1 MLDVDRLAE
10 AMLEGARALIAK
22 ELAPLREA
30 NEALRHENEALAAR
44 VKGLEDRPVEVQTI
58 TFDRAEIKAIVD
70 EAVAGL
76 ELKEPGDLDDRIKA
90 VVDEHVRSA
99 VAAIPQP
106 EVPDVAEMVAKA
118 VAAIPVPE
126 NGKDADPAVIKAMV
140 NEAVAAIPPARDGK
154 DADPAE
160 LQAVKEAVAELR
172 GWKDA
177 MRIPEA
183 IHGKDGRSI
192 VSARI
197 NDDGE
202 LVLKYSDGDTQNLG
216 RIKGQDG
223 KDAFEIEALAVEY
236 DGERSFSIGWPDGR
250 KAVFD
255 LPVPIYRGVW
265 KGGAYKRGDTV
276 TWGGSQFTAVRDTEA
291 KPEMDGSWQLSVK
304 RGRDGREVVRAA
316 LKSEP
321 VKLEDRNAG

>member
-58 TFDRAEIKAIVD
+58 TFDPAEMKAIVD
-70 EAVAGL
+70 EALAGL
-76 ELKEPGDLDDRIKA
+76 ELKEPDDLNDRIKA
-90 VVDEHVRSA
+90 FVDERVRSA

-106 EVPDVAEMVAKA
+106 ELPDVTAMVADA
-118 VAAIPVPE
+118 VAAIPAPE

-140 NEAVAAIPPARDGK
+140 DEAVAAVPPAPAGK

-160 LQAVKEAVAELR
+160 LQAVKEAIAELR

-177 MRIPEA
+177 VRIPEA

-192 VSARI
+192 VTARV

-216 RIKGQDG
+216 RIKGQD
-223 KDAFEIEALAVEY
+223 AFEIDALAVEY

-250 KAVFD
+250 KVVFD

-265 KGGAYKRGDTV
+265 KEGAYKRGDTV

-304 RGRDGREVVRAA
+304 RGRDGREVVKTAP
-316 LKSEP
+316 KSEP
-321 VKLEDRNAG
+321 VKLEGSNAG

>member
-126 NGKDADPAVIKAMV
+126 NGKDADPA
-140 NEAVAAIPPARDGK
+140 
-154 DADPAE
+154 E

-177 MRIPEA
+177 VRIPEA

-202 LVLKYSDGDTQNLG
+202 MVLKYSDGDTQNLG

-250 KAVFD
+250 KAVFE

-265 KGGAYKRGDTV
+265 KEGAYKRGDTV
-276 TWGGSQFTAVRDTEA
+276 TWGGSQFTAVRDTDA

-304 RGRDGREVVRAA
+304 RGRDGREVVKAA
-316 LKSEP
+316 PKSDP
-321 VKLEDRNAG
+321 VKLEGRNAG

>member
-30 NEALRHENEALAAR
+30 NDALRRENEALAVR
-44 VKGLEDRPVEVQTI
+44 VKGLEDRPVEVQAAA
-58 TFDRAEIKAIVD
+58 FGPAEMKSLVD
-70 EAVAGL
+70 EAMVGL
-76 ELKEPGDLDDRIKA
+76 EPKEPSDLGDRIKA

-99 VAAIPQP
+99 VAAIP
-106 EVPDVAEMVAKA
+106 
-118 VAAIPVPE
+118 
-126 NGKDADPAVIKAMV
+126 PA
-140 NEAVAAIPPARDGK
+140 PAGK

-160 LQAVKEAVAELR
+160 LQAVKEALAELR

-177 MRIPEA
+177 VCIPDA

-192 VSARI
+192 VTARV

-202 LVLKYSDGDTQNLG
+202 LVLKYSDGDTDNLG

-223 KDAFEIEALAVEY
+223 KDAFEIDALAVEY
-236 DGERSFSIGWPDGR
+236 DGERSLSIGWPDGR
-250 KAVFD
+250 KTVFD

-265 KGGAYKRGDTV
+265 KEGAYKRGDTV

-304 RGRDGREVVRAA
+304 RGRDGREVVKATP
-316 LKSEP
+316 KSDP
-321 VKLEDRNAG
+321 VKLEGRNAG

>member
-44 VKGLEDRPVEVQTI
+44 MKGLEDRPVEVRTI
-58 TFDRAEIKAIVD
+58 TFDPAEMKSLVD
-70 EAVAGL
+70 EALAGL
-76 ELKEPGDLDDRIKA
+76 ELKGPGDLDDRIKA
-90 VVDEHVRSA
+90 FVDERVRSA
-99 VAAIPQP
+99 VAAIP
-106 EVPDVAEMVAKA
+106 
-118 VAAIPVPE
+118 
-126 NGKDADPAVIKAMV
+126 PAT
-140 NEAVAAIPPARDGK
+140 PGK

-160 LQAVKEAVAELR
+160 LQAIKEAVAELR
-172 GWKDA
+172 GWKEA
-177 MRIPEA
+177 VRIPEA

-192 VSARI
+192 VTARV
-197 NDDGE
+197 NEDGE
-202 LVLKYSDGDTQNLG
+202 LVLKYSDGDTDNLG

-250 KAVFD
+250 KAVFA

-265 KGGAYKRGDTV
+265 KEGAYKRGDTV
-276 TWGGSQFTAVRDTEA
+276 TWGGSQFTAVRDTDA

-304 RGRDGREVVRAA
+304 RGRDGREVVKTAP
-316 LKSEP
+316 KSGP
-321 VKLEDRNAG
+321 VKLEGGHAG

>member
-30 NEALRHENEALAAR
+30 NEVLRHENEALAAR

-58 TFDRAEIKAIVD
+58 TFDPVEMKAMLA
-70 EAVAGL
+70 EAVA
-76 ELKEPGDLDDRIKA
+76 A
-90 VVDEHVRSA
+90 V
-99 VAAIPQP
+99 
-106 EVPDVAEMVAKA
+106 
-118 VAAIPVPE
+118 PVPE

-140 NEAVAAIPPARDGK
+140 DEAVAAIPPALPGK

-177 MRIPEA
+177 VRIPEA
-183 IHGKDGRSI
+183 VHGKDGRS
-192 VSARI
+192 VVTARI

-202 LVLKYSDGDTQNLG
+202 LVLKYSDGNTQNLG

-223 KDAFEIEALAVEY
+223 KDAFEIEALSVEY

-250 KAVFD
+250 KEVFD

-265 KGGAYKRGDTV
+265 KEGAYKRGDTV
-276 TWGGSQFTAVRDTEA
+276 TWSGSQFTAVRDTDA
-291 KPEMDGSWQLSVK
+291 KPEADGSWQLSVK
-304 RGRDGREVVRAA
+304 RGRDGREVVKAA
-316 LKSEP
+316 PKSGP
-321 VKLEDRNAG
+321 VKLEGIHAG